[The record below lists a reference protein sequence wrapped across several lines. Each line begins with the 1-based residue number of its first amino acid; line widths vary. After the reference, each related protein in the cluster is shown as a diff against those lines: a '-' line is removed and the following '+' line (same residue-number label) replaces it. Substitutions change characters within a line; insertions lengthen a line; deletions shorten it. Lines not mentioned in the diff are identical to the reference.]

1 MSISPMHAASP
12 ATVSH
17 SGLDSGRVSGS
28 YRTLSLLIAITLIG
42 GLLRVYRIGDK
53 GLWLDEAFSVWL
65 GWHSLVDLYGWIVR
79 IDQHPPLYYTLLHL
93 WMWLGDSEATVRSLS
108 ALFGTVTIP
117 VIFLIGRRI
126 SGSGVGLIA
135 ALILAVSPFHVR
147 FAQETRMYTL
157 LTFNASV
164 AILALVYLLSDRR
177 SATMMIGAQFL
188 ATLRSWPGARSS
200 PAGAT
205 SRLGGLST
213 DVAWLGYVV
222 FTVAAMLSHNTAI
235 LFAVAVNLFVAG
247 LLVVRRRWPQHFAGE
262 SILPI
267 GDMKPPSSRN
277 WLLAQCGVFL
287 LWLPWLTAF
296 VVQGL
301 GVYRE
306 FWIPAPTWRTIVD
319 ILQTFL
325 VAFFPSGSHWLQIV
339 WGGFAILTVLGVFHL
354 RKRPA
359 TLSFLLV
366 LWLTPL
372 LGEWL
377 VSLFRPILY
386 DRTLIWTTIP
396 LYVLLACGLRQLSY
410 RPAIVA
416 GVAML
421 CGVMLLSLGNYY
433 QNFRKEE
440 WREAAA
446 YIAQNAQDD
455 DLILFNATWVQIP
468 FDYYFRN
475 YDRSVDRH
483 GAPVDLFA
491 RGTLEPKMSEED
503 LPRLRSLLKDRRRVW
518 LVYSHDWYTDPQ
530 KLIPSALSE
539 VLDLG
544 DVQQLYGLE
553 IRQYDAP

>member
-1 MSISPMHAASP
+1 MSISPMPAASP

-17 SGLDSGRVSGS
+17 GGLDSGRLSGS
-28 YRTLSLLIAITLIG
+28 YRTLLLLSAVTLIG

-65 GWHSLVDLYGWIVR
+65 GWHSLSDLYGWIVR
-79 IDQHPPLYYTLLHL
+79 IDQHPPLYYTLLHF
-93 WMWLGDSEATVRSLS
+93 WMWLGDSETTVRSLS
-108 ALFGTVTIP
+108 AFFGTLTIP
-117 VIFLIGRRI
+117 VIFLIGRRMA
-126 SGSGVGLIA
+126 GSGVGLIA

-157 LTFNASV
+157 LTFNASM
-164 AILALVYLLSDRR
+164 AILALVYLLSDQR
-177 SATMMIGAQFL
+177 SATMTIGAQFL
-188 ATLRSWPGARSS
+188 ATIRAWPGARSS
-200 PAGAT
+200 RAGAT
-205 SRLGGLST
+205 SRFGGLST
-213 DVAWLGYVV
+213 DAAWSGYIV

-235 LFAVAVNLFVAG
+235 LFPVAVNLFVAG
-247 LLVVRRRWPQHFAGE
+247 LLVVRRKWPQQFVGE
-262 SILPI
+262 SISPI
-267 GDMKPPSSRN
+267 GDIKPPSSRN

-287 LWLPWLTAF
+287 LWLPWLAAF

-325 VAFFPSGSHWLQIV
+325 IAFFPSGSRWLPIV
-339 WGGFAILTVLGVFHL
+339 WGGFAILAVLGVFHL

-396 LYVLLACGLRQLSY
+396 LYVLLACGFRQLSY

-416 GVAML
+416 GVAIL
-421 CGVMLLSLGNYY
+421 GGVMLLSLGNYY
-433 QNFRKEE
+433 QNFKKEE

-446 YIAQNAQDD
+446 YIVQNAQDD

-483 GAPVDLFA
+483 GAPVDLFD

-503 LPRLRSLLKDRRRVW
+503 LPRLHSLLKDRRRVW
-518 LVYSHDWYTDPQ
+518 LVYSHDWYTDPKQ
-530 KLIPSALSE
+530 LIPAALAE
-539 VLDLG
+539 ELNLVD
-544 DVQQLYGLE
+544 QRRFYGLE
-553 IRQYDAP
+553 IRQYAAR